1 MTLLLKILMILSQML
16 LVMSG
21 LITPSLDEMISN
33 LDRLNSDGYNLP
45 VLIGGATTSKAHTA
59 IKMAPNY
66 EKGVVVHVPDA
77 SLVVGVCRE
86 LLNEE
91 TSHKYIDTLKDDQAS
106 TIKRYKNSKKIN
118 FVDIDEARSKKFKLN
133 EKNILNKT
141 KNFNLNEWIF
151 DINSLREYIDWSP
164 FFWAWEI
171 KGNFPKLL
179 KSPKYSK
186 QVKELFDDANKMLD
200 ILSKE
205 KNINIKGLSQNWKC
219 YSQNES
225 VILVDYNKGEKVEEF
240 NFLRQQVKKSKLKEI
255 YYSLSDFISPNLN
268 SEDVIGAF
276 VVTAG
281 QEIEDFASKFEK
293 SGDDYSSILIKA
305 LADRLAEASAELL
318 HEKMRKDNGSNED
331 YSNDELIKEKY
342 AGIRPAHGYPAC
354 PDHSEKDKIW
364 RLLDVENKL
373 NVSLTENYA
382 IYPPSSISGL
392 YFYNLDAK
400 YFSVGKINDDQFK
413 HYAENSNIDI
423 KKLKSIL
430 QNNLDS

>member
-1 MTLLLKILMILSQML
+1 M
-16 LVMSG
+16 
-21 LITPSLDEMISN
+21 
-33 LDRLNSDGYNLP
+33 
-45 VLIGGATTSKAHTA
+45 
-59 IKMAPNY
+59 
-66 EKGVVVHVPDA
+66 
-77 SLVVGVCRE
+77 
-86 LLNEE
+86 
-91 TSHKYIDTLKDDQAS
+91 
-106 TIKRYKNSKKIN
+106 
-118 FVDIDEARSKKFKLN
+118 
-133 EKNILNKT
+133 
-141 KNFNLNEWIF
+141 
-151 DINSLREYIDWSP
+151 
-164 FFWAWEI
+164 
-171 KGNFPKLL
+171 
-179 KSPKYSK
+179 
-186 QVKELFDDANKMLD
+186 
-200 ILSKE
+200 
-205 KNINIKGLSQNWKC
+205 
-219 YSQNES
+219 
-225 VILVDYNKGEKVEEF
+225 
-240 NFLRQQVKKSKLKEI
+240 
-255 YYSLSDFISPNLN
+255 SDFISPNLN

-430 QNNLDS
+430 QNNLDG